1 MKSVFIGLFLQI
13 VAQYVK
19 SQRKRELLKYV
30 KGKKEEKWREKNCFT
45 LQEKPKWSFANTN
58 DQNREKSKK
67 MSLLKKSKTKYEK
80 L

>member
-30 KGKKEEKWREKNCFT
+30 KGKKEEKWREKNCFR